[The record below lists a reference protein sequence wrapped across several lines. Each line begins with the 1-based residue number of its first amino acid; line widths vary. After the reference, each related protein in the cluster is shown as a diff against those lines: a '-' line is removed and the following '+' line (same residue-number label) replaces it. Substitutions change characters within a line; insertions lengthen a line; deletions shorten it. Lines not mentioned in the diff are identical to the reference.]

1 MFRNGILAG
10 LRVVEASAFVAAPL
24 GGLTLAQM
32 GADVIRIDPLEGG
45 LDYRRWPVVDENL
58 SLFWRGLNKSKRSV
72 ALNLADPEGREIA
85 MALISAEGGDA
96 GLFITNFPPRG
107 WLDYEQLR
115 GRRPDLIQV
124 TLQGDH
130 KGGSAVDYTVNARLG
145 IPFITG
151 EGGADRAVN
160 HVLPAW
166 DVATG
171 HLVAVALLA
180 AERRRSRTGQ
190 GEHVKLALEDVAL
203 AVMDHLGFLA
213 EATRGQTR
221 ARNGNELF
229 GAFGRDFVCRD
240 GRRLIVIALTLKQWR
255 SLLEATSLGEAASSI
270 ERRLGLDFAKEGD
283 RFRARR
289 ELAEIFGAWIGE
301 RAYAEAAE
309 LFERGGV
316 CWAPYQTIRELVDAD
331 PACSPENPLFSLID
345 QPEVGPILRARSPL
359 RFQHAANPMAERAP
373 ALGEHTQAVLSELLG
388 IDPTSY
394 GRLRARGVVAAAD
407 APRD

>member
-1 MFRNGILAG
+1 MSGKGILAG
-10 LRVVEASAFVAAPL
+10 LRIVETSAFVAAPL

-32 GADVIRIDPLEGG
+32 GAEVIRIDPIEGG
-45 LDYRRWPVVDENL
+45 LDYRRWPVADGEV

-85 MALISAEGGDA
+85 MALITAGGADG
-96 GLFITNFPPRG
+96 GLFLTNFPPRG
-107 WLDYEQLR
+107 WLDYERLR
-115 GRRPDLIQV
+115 SRRPDLIQV

-145 IPFITG
+145 FPFITG
-151 EGGADRAVN
+151 EGSDDVPVN

-190 GEHVKLALEDVAL
+190 GEHVTLALEDVAL

-213 EATRGQTR
+213 EATLGETR
-221 ARNGNELF
+221 VRNGNELF
-229 GAFGRDFVCRD
+229 GAFGRDFACRD
-240 GRRLIVIALTLKQWR
+240 GRRVIAIALTLKQWR
-255 SLLEATSLGEAASSI
+255 SIVQATGLAEAVSSI
-270 ERRLGLDFAKEGD
+270 ERRLALDLSKEGD

-301 RAYAEAAE
+301 RVFAEVAE
-309 LFERGGV
+309 RFQQAGV
-316 CWAPYQTIRELVDAD
+316 CWAPYQTIRELVEAD
-331 PACSPENPLFSLID
+331 PACSPENPLFTRIE
-345 QPEVGPILRARSPL
+345 QPEVGAILRARSPL
-359 RFQHAANPMAERAP
+359 RFEHAGDVAAGPAP
-373 ALGEHTQAVLSELLG
+373 RLGEDTRAVLGEVLG
-388 IDPTSY
+388 IDTAAFS
-394 GRLRARGVVAAAD
+394 RLRDRGIVGAAD
-407 APRD
+407 AGSR